1 VSDGQARAPVR
12 VLCVAGA
19 RPNFVKVAPL
29 LRAFASR
36 PVFAASFVHTGQHH
50 EPALSDRFL
59 SELGMPPPAAHLDVG
74 SGTHAAQTA
83 EIMRRFEPV
92 LADAQPEVVL
102 VVGDVNSTLACALV
116 AAKFTLNEA
125 FETRRGR
132 RRRPLLVHVEAGLR
146 SGDDG
151 MPEETNRR
159 IVDALSDLLYVSEPS
174 GVANLRREGIPDDRV
189 ALVGNV
195 MIDSLRAVEADVR
208 RAPILRELELTAP
221 YAVVTLHR
229 PENVDDP
236 AALERL
242 LAALDGL
249 PAELPLIFPVHPRT
263 RLRLPANG
271 ARLRPPRWRLL
282 EPLGYRAFIGLL
294 ASARV
299 VLTDS
304 GGVQEEATCLGAPC
318 LTLRPTTERPITVEQ
333 GTNIL
338 AGTDRPSIEAALRR
352 ALAGEV
358 RGQIPPLWDGRAA
371 ERIADHLREVFG
383 R

>member
-1 VSDGQARAPVR
+1 MR

-19 RPNFVKVAPL
+19 RPNFVKIAPL
-29 LRAFASR
+29 LRAFAAR
-36 PVFAASFVHTGQHH
+36 PMFEASFVHTGQHH

-59 SELGMPPPAAHLDVG
+59 RELGMPDPVAHLDVG

-92 LADAQPEVVL
+92 LEDAQPQVVL

-146 SGDDG
+146 SGDDE
-151 MPEETNRR
+151 MPEEANRK
-159 IVDALSDLLYVSEPS
+159 IVDALSDLLYVSEPA
-174 GVANLRREGIPDDRV
+174 GLANLHRECIPDERV
-189 ALVGNV
+189 VMVGNV
-195 MIDSLRAVEADVR
+195 MIDSLRAVEAEAR
-208 RAPILRELELTAP
+208 RSPIRRELELTAP

-236 AALERL
+236 VVLDRL
-242 LAALDGL
+242 LAVLYGL
-249 PAELPLIFPVHPRT
+249 PAALRLIFPVHPRT
-263 RLRLPANG
+263 RLRLG
-271 ARLRPPRWRLL
+271 ADASRLQPPRWRLL
-282 EPLGYRAFIGLL
+282 EPLGYCAFIGLL
-294 ASARV
+294 ASARL

-304 GGVQEEATCLGAPC
+304 GGVQEETTFLGVPC
-318 LTLRPTTERPITVEQ
+318 LTLRRTTERPITVEE
-333 GTNIL
+333 GTNFL
-338 AGTDRPSIEAALRR
+338 AGTDRPSVEAALRR
-352 ALAGEV
+352 ALAGEAP
-358 RGQIPPLWDGRAA
+358 RRIPPGWDGHAA
-371 ERIADHLREVFG
+371 ERIADHLGEVFG